1 MEKNEAE
8 GRSVIA
14 IAIAVRAEHALES
27 FLLSSYGNV
36 YFYLFL
42 GVQRKMINRE
52 TK

>member
-14 IAIAVRAEHALES
+14 IEIAVRAEHALES

-36 YFYLFL
+36 PFIFFL
-42 GVQRKMINRE
+42 VSRE
-52 TK
+52 K